1 MPKNANSAK
10 MTSMAPGLEMPIMN
24 AWKKS
29 LSEYEGVASSR
40 FIFLNGSL
48 NVRLHPRK
56 VTIRPPPTMIR
67 VL

>member
-1 MPKNANSAK
+1 
-10 MTSMAPGLEMPIMN
+10 MN

-56 VTIRPPPTMIR
+56 VTIRPQPTMIR